1 MINLALISGVS
12 GAGKTFV
19 LSIFEE
25 NGYYVIDNLP
35 LALMKDFVGEIKTN
49 PNKYSKVALAIPLF
63 EAKTAYDLVKND
75 KEFETIFLGLDCSDQ
90 VLFERFRL
98 TRRLHPLQTGGLTL
112 EQCIEN
118 DAKNISKIRH
128 EFTNYIDTSKLSTGQ
143 LRKHLYST
151 VFVDDQSKLSVTFV
165 SFGYKR
171 SIPHDIDIVLDART
185 LPNPYWVDEL
195 KEMTG
200 LDKPVKDFIFS
211 NEITKKFLEK
221 TTGYLDYV
229 LDKVKDSS
237 RKSYIVG
244 IACTGGQHRSVAIA
258 EYLKEH
264 YSKIYK
270 TSVSH
275 RELDI

>member
-25 NGYYVIDNLP
+25 NGYHVIDNLP
-35 LALMKDFVGEIKTN
+35 LSLMENFILEAKSHPD
-49 PNKYSKVALAIPLF
+49 KYSKVALAIPLYDAK
-63 EAKTAYDLVKND
+63 EAYKLVKND
-75 KEFETIFLGLDCSDQ
+75 KEFKTLFLGLDCNDS
-90 VLFERFRL
+90 VLLERFRL
-98 TRRLHPLQTGGLTL
+98 TRRLHPLQTSGLTL

-118 DAKNISKIRH
+118 DAKNISRIRY

-151 VFVDDQSKLSVTFV
+151 VFVGDESKLAVTFA